1 MHEVVPKVLS
11 MQINFAASHR
21 VLTAMKDDLR
31 DEIVRQILEHGALL
45 RAQKR
50 AASFRAM
57 KKAVTTKH
65 LVGLVTTMSTAEAM
79 QEPSTQQ
86 EGV

>member
-31 DEIVRQILEHGALL
+31 DEIVRQMEHGALL

-50 AASFRAM
+50 AAGFRAM

-65 LVGLVTTMSTAEAM
+65 LLGLVTTMSTAEAM

>member
-11 MQINFAASHR
+11 MQINFSASHR

-31 DEIVRQILEHGALL
+31 DEIVRQMEHGALL
-45 RAQKR
+45 REQKQ
-50 AASFRAM
+50 AASSCAM

-65 LVGLVTTMSTAEAM
+65 LGLVTTMSTAEAM
-79 QEPSTQQ
+79 EEPSTQQ